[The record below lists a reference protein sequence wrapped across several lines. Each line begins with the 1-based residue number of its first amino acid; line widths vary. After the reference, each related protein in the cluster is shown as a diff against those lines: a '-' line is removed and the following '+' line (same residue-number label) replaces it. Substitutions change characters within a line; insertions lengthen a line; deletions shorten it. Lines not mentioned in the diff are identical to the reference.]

1 MVRYLSR
8 ISGICP
14 YDSLLLKMMQM
25 KKFMKW
31 IVVLV
36 VTVSVGFLT
45 GCDDDENGPDAPK
58 AQLITDAELRV

>member
-1 MVRYLSR
+1 
-8 ISGICP
+8 
-14 YDSLLLKMMQM
+14 MMQM
-25 KKFMKW
+25 KKFMIW

-36 VTVSVGFLT
+36 VTLSVGFLT